1 MERRRGAE
9 RAKMA
14 ELIIGESLSV
24 NRVGTSS
31 YYEMKFPLRREI
43 NPTRESEEAGGE
55 LSE

>member
-9 RAKMA
+9 SAKMA

-24 NRVGTSS
+24 NRVGNSS
-31 YYEMKFPLRREI
+31 YYEMRFPLRREV